1 MCMNG
6 KSKCWAKCWK
16 IVPFVLIGIAALG
29 YLVMVLWNWLLP
41 TLFAGVREIGYMQAL
56 GVLVLSKILFGGFR
70 GHGCHGRCHRHRWEQ
85 MTPEEREKFQA
96 GMSGCCGGKCKQE
109 EVSAPKEQ
117 KD

>member
-1 MCMNG
+1 MGMNC

-16 IVPFVLIGIAALG
+16 IVPLVLIGIAALG

-85 MTPEEREKFQA
+85 MTLEEREKFQA
-96 GMSGCCGGKCKQE
+96 GMSGCG
-109 EVSAPKEQ
+109 
-117 KD
+117 